1 MGLKCL
7 QVEGRIVISNVKTT
21 RREELTGIYQG
32 QRFFNPET
40 RFIIGF
46 LADKSVILGPIGD
59 RDLIPGVE
67 YRFLGKW
74 EDSSY
79 GKQFKFET
87 FLQAEPHSR
96 RGVIEY
102 LKRIAPGVGD
112 VTANKLC
119 DLYGPDNCIAELK
132 RSPEKVAIA
141 IPHLRNGKAQEA
153 AAKLI
158 EEEKFQETRIDLL
171 GLIAGRGFPGA
182 LIDQA
187 IAKWGIHAAK
197 RIRKDPFCLLVDK
210 MPGCGFLRV
219 DRLYQELGNE
229 LDRITRRV
237 VCCWHVVRE
246 DRTGST
252 WVKWETVKAEVE
264 KLITG
269 CPRVEVAIEIAVHA
283 GWLAEE
289 AVEGEVYLAEAEQ
302 AKNEKYVAE
311 RLAVLV

>member
-1 MGLKCL
+1 MN
-7 QVEGRIVISNVKTT
+7 VITT
-21 RREELTGIYQG
+21 KREELTGRYMG
-32 QRFFNPET
+32 QRFFNPDSK
-40 RFIIGF
+40 FIIG
-46 LADKSVILGPIGD
+46 ILDSKDAVLGVIGD
-59 RDLIPGVE
+59 RELIPGVE

-79 GKQFKFET
+79 GRQFKFET
-87 FLQAEPHSR
+87 FLQAEPHTR
-96 RGVIEY
+96 RGVVEY
-102 LKRIAPGVGD
+102 LKRVAPGVGD
-112 VTANKLC
+112 ATANKLC
-119 DLYGPDNCIAELK
+119 DLYGENQCIATLK
-132 RSPEKVAIA
+132 REPEKVAHA

-171 GLIAGRGFPGA
+171 DLFAGRGFPGA
-182 LIDQA
+182 LIDQC
-187 IAKWGIHAAK
+187 IGKWGIHAAK
-197 RIRKDPFCLLVDK
+197 RVKKDPFCLLVDK

-237 VCCWHVVRE
+237 VCCWHSVRE
-246 DRTGST
+246 DRSGSI

-269 CPRVEVAIEIAVHA
+269 CPRVEVAIDIAVHA

-289 AVEGEVYLAEAEQ
+289 CAAGEIYLAEAEQ
-302 AKNEKYVAE
+302 AKNEKFVAE
-311 RLAVLV
+311 RLAVLI